1 MPSYV
6 LIVLMFESY
15 TNSKLITGFQNWEYL
30 TPLSSSI
37 LISKMRHLEYMIS
50 NFSFR
55 FKILQF

>member
-6 LIVLMFESY
+6 LTVLMFESY

-37 LISKMRHLEYMIS
+37 LISKMRCLE
-50 NFSFR
+50 
-55 FKILQF
+55 